1 MFKLTVV
8 HMARHDTDSGSCQC
22 NVINIHIAFISARV
36 IICFLEFA
44 ILFSKKM

>member
-8 HMARHDTDSGSCQC
+8 HMERHDRDSRTCQC
-22 NVINIHIAFISARV
+22 SVININIAFISARV